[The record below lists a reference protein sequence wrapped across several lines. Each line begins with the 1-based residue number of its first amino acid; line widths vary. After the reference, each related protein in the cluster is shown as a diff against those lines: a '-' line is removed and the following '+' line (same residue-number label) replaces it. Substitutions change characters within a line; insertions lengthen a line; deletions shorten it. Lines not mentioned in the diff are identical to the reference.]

1 MTIQKAVT
9 VVTGAGRGIGGATA
23 VHLARR
29 GHDLALGYL
38 SEEESASEVLA
49 AVRAEGARAVLVRGD
64 VSDDGNVDAL
74 FAAAAELGP
83 VTGLGRVC

>member
-1 MTIQKAVT
+1 MGMTIQKAVTVVT

-29 GHDLALGYL
+29 GHDLCPWLLQRGG
-38 SEEESASEVLA
+38 ECERGPG

-74 FAAAAELGP
+74 FAAAWCRNRIP
-83 VTGLGRVC
+83 I